1 MRIVVITPFLD
12 RRHGTE
18 RCVVEQLERIAL
30 QQQDVEIHLYAQR
43 VEDMHGVVQYGK
55 ASSPSGI
62 RWHQVR
68 SLRGPHL
75 LDFLWWLTANHAQRL
90 WDSRVNDLNS
100 DLVYSPG
107 INARDAD
114 AITVHIVFHELYAQV
129 RSQLSFRAAPIAS
142 WPRLIHR
149 LLYYQ
154 VIMALERR
162 IYPHVPALAA
172 VSERVAAQLAKH
184 FQRSDA
190 VVIRNGVD
198 AMRFSPAIRR
208 ARREAARAEL
218 SLSPNDFVPLLI
230 GNDWRNKGLRPLLFA
245 LSSCRDVPFK
255 LLVVGTDEQTP
266 YQALMQS
273 PELTERVR
281 FLAPSPDVMQFFAA
295 ADAYVGPSLE
305 DAYGLPVLEA
315 MASGL
320 PVIASSRAGVSEII
334 EHGKSGLVL
343 RNPEDSQEL
352 AQTLRTL
359 YGDPE
364 LRQRMGDMA
373 ALTAQENS
381 WEHNASKTWEFLQRA
396 AAARRESSM

>member
-1 MRIVVITPFLD
+1 MI
-12 RRHGTE
+12 
-18 RCVVEQLERIAL
+18 EQLERIVL

-43 VEDMHGVVQYGK
+43 VEDVQGVVRYGR
-55 ASSPSGI
+55 ASSSSRI
-62 RWHQVR
+62 LWHRVR
-68 SLRGPHL
+68 SLPGPHL
-75 LDFLWWLTANHAQRL
+75 LDFLWWLAVNHTQRL
-90 WDSRVNDLNS
+90 WDSRVSDSRS

-107 INARDAD
+107 INALDAD

-129 RSQLSFRAAPIAS
+129 RRQLSFRATPIAS

-149 LLYYQ
+149 LLYYHL
-154 VIMALERR
+154 IMALERR
-162 IYPHVPALAA
+162 IYPRVPALAA
-172 VSERVAAQLAKH
+172 VSGRVAAQLVKY
-184 FQRSDA
+184 FQRRDA

-198 AMRFSPAIRR
+198 ATRFSPTIRQ
-208 ARREAARAEL
+208 ARREAARAGL
-218 SLSPNDFVPLLI
+218 SLSPNDFALLLI
-230 GNDWRNKGLRPLLFA
+230 GNDWSNKGLRPLLLA
-245 LSSCRDVPFK
+245 LSNCGDLPFK

-273 PELTERVR
+273 PELTGRVC

-343 RNPEDSQEL
+343 RSPEDSQEL
-352 AQTLRTL
+352 SRTLRTL

-364 LRQRMGDMA
+364 LRQRMGEMA

-396 AAARRESSM
+396 ARNAR